1 VKMRAETERLRR
13 RTRSLPSTE
22 RLSTFVKI
30 KTAKGSLRTL
40 ASERGVCTR
49 PARKAARMASIGREI
64 LGDHYNDEYL
74 TYEEMRGRGLK
85 VVTEKGEAVPTDELQ
100 GKIFRIVDKDDA
112 SGYVVSSM
120 ETTGTATV
128 LCYLQAS

>member
-1 VKMRAETERLRR
+1 
-13 RTRSLPSTE
+13 
-22 RLSTFVKI
+22 
-30 KTAKGSLRTL
+30 
-40 ASERGVCTR
+40 
-49 PARKAARMASIGREI
+49 MASIGREI

-74 TYEEMRGRGLK
+74 TYEEIRGRGLK
-85 VVTEKGEAVPTDELQ
+85 VVTEKGEAVSTDELQ